1 MKKEE
6 KSRSKTALF
15 SLQSYGICYIIIR
28 TINTGE
34 KAMSESIGKITENII
49 QFCRE
54 NLNIIM
60 ISGAALILLII
71 IIAVAVYARKNEN
84 DDDLDFDEETFIKE
98 QQNQADKEPA
108 EDKRTYTKKA
118 VSREGIETLLEEI
131 AHLPAQ
137 ALKEVEIKIQ
147 GAEVK
152 IKYAC
157 DEDKPCDDSIK
168 TFIFKEDV
176 KQPEKQNTKDTLYNL
191 SIEDITKEIERAQAE
206 TSVSSVSESGEQT
219 DVPEKSA
226 DTYCCL
232 QNSYSEELKEDNAK
246 CEDGPVNDRTVR
258 KFGPEN
264 IDTTRSGKTFTEEEL
279 KEKIRD

>member
-1 MKKEE
+1 M
-6 KSRSKTALF
+6 
-15 SLQSYGICYIIIR
+15 
-28 TINTGE
+28 
-34 KAMSESIGKITENII
+34 
-49 QFCRE
+49 
-54 NLNIIM
+54 
-60 ISGAALILLII
+60 
-71 IIAVAVYARKNEN
+71 
-84 DDDLDFDEETFIKE
+84 
-98 QQNQADKEPA
+98 
-108 EDKRTYTKKA
+108 
-118 VSREGIETLLEEI
+118 
-131 AHLPAQ
+131 
-137 ALKEVEIKIQ
+137 
-147 GAEVK
+147 
-152 IKYAC
+152 
-157 DEDKPCDDSIK
+157 
-168 TFIFKEDV
+168 
-176 KQPEKQNTKDTLYNL
+176 